1 MRPVVKPRFGIAS
14 SLSLSSGR
22 TTRGPG
28 GSKRF
33 AKQRIL
39 NVSPANAGVHI
50 STARAAG
57 RWVPAFAGT
66 AARAWF
72 HLGQV
77 GCPAGTKLAMT
88 ISFDPREFRVH
99 HSI

>member
-1 MRPVVKPRFGIAS
+1 
-14 SLSLSSGR
+14 
-22 TTRGPG
+22 
-28 GSKRF
+28 
-33 AKQRIL
+33 L
-39 NVSPANAGVHI
+39 NASPANAGVHI

-88 ISFDPREFRVH
+88 RKEAVIARSPRVRA
-99 HSI
+99 SRGPRIGSATKQSRS